1 MVEEQGA
8 RLGIA
13 PTCAALGLARATFYR
28 QRRRP
33 VAGAIVPRVR
43 RAPRQALAPTER
55 KDRDFEGTGI
65 ERMTTAEL
73 LSTFF
78 GPSGRS
84 P

>member
-28 QRRRP
+28 RRRP
-33 VAGAIVPRVR
+33 GGEPTGPRVR

-55 KDRDFEGTGI
+55 EVVLALLHD
-65 ERMTTAEL
+65 ERFVDLA
-73 LSTFF
+73 
-78 GPSGRS
+78 PA
-84 P
+84 